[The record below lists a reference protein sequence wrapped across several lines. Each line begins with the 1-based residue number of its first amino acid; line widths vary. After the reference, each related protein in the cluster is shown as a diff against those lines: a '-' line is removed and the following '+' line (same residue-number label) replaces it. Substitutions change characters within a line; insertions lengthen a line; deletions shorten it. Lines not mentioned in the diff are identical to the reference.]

1 MILYTKLHNME
12 LIKPVEKGRRID
24 LRQRLYL
31 LGVMAVDALILIIS
45 PFIALYLRFDEVSNS
60 DYLDSMIYYM
70 PVLLSIQFIAFFL
83 FHLYHRVWKY
93 AGISELFAI
102 VGGVVTGQAAMFLL
116 AQSGGILIPRS
127 LYILCGIL
135 NIAMV
140 GGIRLSIRIASNKC
154 MECLGS
160 NEKVLIFGAGDVG
173 SWIVK
178 EIRAHYGANKKIVGF
193 IDDDPGKLGRIMNGV
208 KVIGGRCEI
217 EKIVRQQGVDEIIVA
232 IPSARSMLVREI
244 VKMCRAT
251 RCKVKIVPALHE
263 LIDGMVT
270 LRQLRDVNLEDLLRR
285 EPVKLDVT
293 LMRVHLRQKRVLITG
308 AGGSIGSEISRQVA
322 KLSPAKIFLLGKSEN
337 NIFEIERE
345 LIRQYPHLEI
355 EPIIADVRDEKRIRS
370 IFSERRPEIV
380 FHAAAHKHVP
390 LMESQP
396 VEAVQNNIFGTLV
409 VARAAM
415 SVEAESF
422 VMISTDKAINPSSV
436 MGVTK
441 RVAEMVICSMNG
453 KSSTKFSAVRFGNVL
468 GSRGS
473 VLQLFRKQIARGE
486 AITITHPD
494 MCRYFM
500 TIPEAS
506 QLVLQAS
513 AMAHGGE
520 VFVLDMGEPI
530 KILDLA
536 CNLIEL
542 TGLTP
547 HKDIKIEY
555 TGLRP
560 GEKLFEEIL
569 SAEEG
574 SAATKHE
581 KIFVANLKKVDE
593 EKLYEGLNALKNID
607 DADKIVHFLAKLV
620 PTYQGS
626 RVRRLRLIEGK
637 VIPEEAL

>member
-1 MILYTKLHNME
+1 M
-12 LIKPVEKGRRID
+12 
-24 LRQRLYL
+24 RQRLTR
-31 LGVMAVDALILIIS
+31 LGMMAIDALILIMS
-45 PFIALYLRFDEVSNS
+45 PFVALYLRFDDVANS
-60 DYLDSMIYYM
+60 VYLDRIIYYM
-70 PVLLSIQFIAFFL
+70 PVLLAVQFVAFFG
-83 FHLYHRVWKY
+83 FNLYRRVWKY
-93 AGISELFAI
+93 AGINEIFAI
-102 VGGVVTGQAAMFLL
+102 VGAVFTGQASLYLL
-116 AQSGGILIPRS
+116 AQTGGVTIPRS

-135 NIAMV
+135 NIILV
-140 GGIRLSIRIASNKC
+140 GGVRLSVRITSNKS
-154 MECLGS
+154 LKFRGTP
-160 NEKVLIFGAGDVG
+160 EKVLIFGAGDVG
-173 SWIVK
+173 SWIIK
-178 EIRAHYGANKKIVGF
+178 EMRAHYGANKKIVGF
-193 IDDDPGKLGRIMNGV
+193 IDDDPAKMGRILDGV
-208 KVIGGRCEI
+208 TVLGGRYDI
-217 EKIVRQQGVDEIIVA
+217 EKIVTQQGVTEIIVA
-232 IPSARSMLVREI
+232 IPSARSILVREI

-251 RCKVKIVPALHE
+251 PCKVKIVPALHE
-263 LIDGMVT
+263 VIDGMVT

-285 EPVKLDVT
+285 EPVRLDVAQ
-293 LMRVHLRQKRVLITG
+293 MRVHLRQKRILITG
-308 AGGSIGSEISRQVA
+308 AGGSIGSEICRQVA
-322 KLSPAKIFLLGKSEN
+322 KLLPAQIYLLGKSEN

-345 LIRQYPHLEI
+345 LQSQYPHLEI

-396 VEAVQNNIFGTLV
+396 VEAVQNNIFGTMV
-409 VARAAM
+409 VAKAAM
-415 SVEAESF
+415 AVEAECF
-422 VMISTDKAINPSSV
+422 VMVSTDKAINPSSV

-453 KSSTKFSAVRFGNVL
+453 KSSTKFAAVRFGNVL

-473 VLQLFRKQIARGE
+473 VVQLFRKQIARGE

-506 QLVLQAS
+506 QLVLQAG
-513 AMAHGGE
+513 AMANGGE

-530 KILDLA
+530 KIVDLA
-536 CNLIEL
+536 CNLVEL

-547 HKDIKIEY
+547 YTDIKIEY

-574 SAATKHE
+574 STATKHE
-581 KIFVANLKKVDE
+581 KIYVANLKKVDE
-593 EKLYEGLNALKNID
+593 EKLNEALNNLKTMED
-607 DADKIVHFLAKLV
+607 PDKIINVLARLV

-626 RVRRLRLIEGK
+626 RVRRLRVVEGK
-637 VIPEEAL
+637 EISLVPEKKAIPEEAL

>member
-1 MILYTKLHNME
+1 MWRKIRSLGLLAVDE
-12 LIKPVEKGRRID
+12 LILV
-24 LRQRLYL
+24 
-31 LGVMAVDALILIIS
+31 IS
-45 PFIALYLRFDEVSNS
+45 PFMALLLRFDEVTETV
-60 DYLDSMIYYM
+60 YLERILFSL
-70 PVLLSIQFIAFFL
+70 PVVMAVQTLAFFA
-83 FHLYHRVWKY
+83 FRLYRRVWKY
-93 AGISELFAI
+93 AGIQDLMAI
-102 VGGVVTGQAAMFLL
+102 VGAVVAGQISLFAL
-116 AQSGGILIPRS
+116 AQAGGVFVPRS
-127 LYILCGIL
+127 LYILCGIV
-135 NIAMV
+135 NIALV
-140 GGIRLSIRIASNKC
+140 GGVRLFVKIASN
-154 MECLGS
+154 ECLKFCG
-160 NEKVLIFGAGDVG
+160 NPEKVLIFGAGDVG

-178 EIRAHYGANKKIVGF
+178 EIRDHYGANKKIVGF
-193 IDDDPGKLGRIMNGV
+193 IDDDPNKQNCIMNGV
-208 KVIGGRCEI
+208 KVVGGRNDI
-217 EKIVRQQGVDEIIVA
+217 EKIVTQNGVNEIIVA
-232 IPSARSMLVREI
+232 IPSARSILVREI

-251 RCKVKIVPALHE
+251 QCKVKIVPALHE
-263 LIDGMVT
+263 MIDGMVT

-285 EPVKLDVT
+285 EPVKLD
-293 LMRVHLRQKRVLITG
+293 LGIMRGQLRNKRVLVTG
-308 AGGSIGSEISRQVA
+308 AGGSIGSEICRQIA
-322 KLSPAKIFLLGKSEN
+322 KLLPGKLYLLGKSEN

-345 LIRQYPHLEI
+345 LLHQYPHLEI

-370 IFSERRPEIV
+370 IFTERRPEIV

-396 VEAVQNNIFGTLV
+396 VEAVQNNIFGTMI
-409 VARAAM
+409 VAKAAM
-415 SVEAESF
+415 AVESECF

-441 RVAEMVICSMNG
+441 RVAEMVICTMNG
-453 KSSTKFSAVRFGNVL
+453 KSATRFAAVRFGNVL

-473 VLQLFRKQIARGE
+473 VVQLFRKQIARGE
-486 AITITHPD
+486 PITITHPD

-513 AMAHGGE
+513 AMARGGE

-530 KILDLA
+530 KIVDLA

-547 HKDIKIEY
+547 YTDIKIEY

-569 SAEEG
+569 TAEEG
-574 SAATKHE
+574 SMATKHE
-581 KIFVANLKKVDE
+581 KIYVANLKKVDE
-593 EKLYEGLNALKNID
+593 EKLNEGLNALKNID
-607 DADKIVHFLAKLV
+607 DADKIVNLLARLV

-637 VIPEEAL
+637 LMPEEAL

>member
-1 MILYTKLHNME
+1 MLQKH
-12 LIKPVEKGRRID
+12 
-24 LRQRLYL
+24 QRLGL
-31 LGVMAVDALILIIS
+31 MVIDALILLIS
-45 PFIALYLRFDEVSNS
+45 PFVALLLRFDEVADSV
-60 DYLDSMIYYM
+60 YLDNIILYL
-70 PVLLSIQFIAFFL
+70 PVVLIIQFIAFYL
-83 FHLYHRVWKY
+83 FNLYRRIWKY
-93 AGISELFAI
+93 AGINELFAI
-102 VGGVVTGQAAMFLL
+102 VGAVTLGQATLFLL
-116 AQSGGILIPRS
+116 AKAGGLMLPRS

-135 NIAMV
+135 NVAMV
-140 GGIRLSIRIASNKC
+140 GGTRLFVRLASNRSLKC
-154 MECLGS
+154 FGHP
-160 NEKVLIFGAGDVG
+160 EKILIFGAGDVG

-178 EIRAHYGANKKIVGF
+178 EIRAHYGDNKKIVGF
-193 IDDDPGKLGRIMNGV
+193 IDDDPDKLGRIMNGI
-208 KVIGGRCEI
+208 KVLGGRECI
-217 EKIVRQQGVDEIIVA
+217 KKIVGQQGVNEIIVA
-232 IPSARSMLVREI
+232 IPSARSILVREI
-244 VKMCRAT
+244 VNVCRAT
-251 RCKVKIVPALHE
+251 HCKVQIVPALHE
-263 LIDGMVT
+263 VIDGVVT

-285 EPVKLDVT
+285 EPIKLDVG
-293 LMRVHLRQKRVLITG
+293 LMREQLRQKRVLITG

-322 KLSPAKIFLLGKSEN
+322 KLSPQKLYLLGKSEN
-337 NIFEIERE
+337 NIFEIDRE
-345 LIRQYPHLEI
+345 LQSQYPHLEI
-355 EPIIADVRDEKRIRS
+355 EPIIADVRDERRIRS
-370 IFSERRPEIV
+370 IFAECRPEIV

-396 VEAVQNNIFGTLV
+396 SEAVQNNVFGTMV
-409 VARAAM
+409 VAKAAM
-415 SVEAESF
+415 AVESESF
-422 VMISTDKAINPSSV
+422 VMVSTDKAINPSSV

-473 VLQLFRKQIARGE
+473 VVQLFRKQIARGE
-486 AITITHPD
+486 AITITHPE

-530 KILDLA
+530 KIVDLA

-542 TGLTP
+542 SGLIP

-560 GEKLFEEIL
+560 GEKLFEELL

-574 SAATKHE
+574 SMATKHE
-581 KIFVANLKKVDE
+581 KIYVANLKKVDE
-593 EKLYEGLNALKNID
+593 DKLSEVLSVLKVMED
-607 DADKIVHFLAKLV
+607 PDKIINILAKLV

-626 RVRRLRLIEGK
+626 RVRRLRVIEGK
-637 VIPEEAL
+637 ETAIVSEGKIVPEEAR

>member
-1 MILYTKLHNME
+1 MWRKIRSLGLLAVDE
-12 LIKPVEKGRRID
+12 LILVISPFLALFLRFDGVAENVYLERILFSLPV
-24 LRQRLYL
+24 
-31 LGVMAVDALILIIS
+31 VMAVQTL
-45 PFIALYLRFDEVSNS
+45 
-60 DYLDSMIYYM
+60 
-70 PVLLSIQFIAFFL
+70 AFFA
-83 FHLYHRVWKY
+83 FRLYRRVWKY
-93 AGISELFAI
+93 AGIQDLMAI
-102 VGGVVTGQAAMFLL
+102 VGAVVAGQISLFAL
-116 AQSGGILIPRS
+116 AQAGGVFVPRS
-127 LYILCGIL
+127 LYILCGIV

-140 GGIRLSIRIASNKC
+140 GGVRLFVKIASN
-154 MECLGS
+154 ECLKFCG
-160 NEKVLIFGAGDVG
+160 NPEKVLIFGAGDVG

-178 EIRAHYGANKKIVGF
+178 EIRDHYGANKKIVGF
-193 IDDDPGKLGRIMNGV
+193 IDDDPNKQKCIMNGV
-208 KVIGGRCEI
+208 KVVGGRNDI
-217 EKIVRQQGVDEIIVA
+217 EKIVTQNGVNEIIVA
-232 IPSARSMLVREI
+232 IPSARSILVREI
-244 VKMCRAT
+244 VRMCRET
-251 RCKVKIVPALHE
+251 QCKVKIVPALHE
-263 LIDGMVT
+263 MIDGMVT

-285 EPVKLDVT
+285 EPVKLD
-293 LMRVHLRQKRVLITG
+293 LGIMRGQLRNKRVLVTG
-308 AGGSIGSEISRQVA
+308 AGGSIGSEICRQIA
-322 KLSPAKIFLLGKSEN
+322 KLLPGKLYLLGKSEN

-345 LIRQYPHLEI
+345 LLHQFPHLEI

-370 IFSERRPEIV
+370 IFTERRPEIV

-396 VEAVQNNIFGTLV
+396 VEAVQNNIFGTMI
-409 VARAAM
+409 VAKAAM
-415 SVEAESF
+415 AVESECF
-422 VMISTDKAINPSSV
+422 VMVSTDKAINPSSV

-441 RVAEMVICSMNG
+441 RVAEMVICTMNG
-453 KSSTKFSAVRFGNVL
+453 KSATRFAAVRFGNVL

-473 VLQLFRKQIARGE
+473 VVQLFRKQIARGE

-513 AMAHGGE
+513 AMARGGE

-530 KILDLA
+530 KIVDLA

-547 HKDIKIEY
+547 YTDIKIEY

-569 SAEEG
+569 TAEEG
-574 SAATKHE
+574 SMATKHE
-581 KIFVANLKKVDE
+581 KIYVANLKKVDE
-593 EKLYEGLNALKNID
+593 EKLNEGLNALKNID
-607 DADKIVHFLAKLV
+607 DADKIVNLLARLV

-637 VIPEEAL
+637 LMPEEAL

>member
-1 MILYTKLHNME
+1 MWRKIRRLGLLAVDE
-12 LIKPVEKGRRID
+12 LILVISPFLALFLRFDGVAENVYLERILFSLPV
-24 LRQRLYL
+24 
-31 LGVMAVDALILIIS
+31 VMAVQTL
-45 PFIALYLRFDEVSNS
+45 
-60 DYLDSMIYYM
+60 
-70 PVLLSIQFIAFFL
+70 AFFA
-83 FHLYHRVWKY
+83 FRLYRRVWKY
-93 AGISELFAI
+93 AGIQDLMAI
-102 VGGVVTGQAAMFLL
+102 VGAVVAGQISLFAL
-116 AQSGGILIPRS
+116 AQAGGVFVPRS
-127 LYILCGIL
+127 LYILCGIV

-140 GGIRLSIRIASNKC
+140 GGVRLFVKIASN
-154 MECLGS
+154 ECLKFCG
-160 NEKVLIFGAGDVG
+160 NPEKVLIFGAGDVG

-178 EIRAHYGANKKIVGF
+178 EIRDHYGSNKKIVGF
-193 IDDDPGKLGRIMNGV
+193 IDDDPNKQKCIMNGV
-208 KVIGGRCEI
+208 KVVGGRNDI
-217 EKIVRQQGVDEIIVA
+217 EKIVTQNGVNEIIVA
-232 IPSARSMLVREI
+232 IPSARSILVRE
-244 VKMCRAT
+244 VVRMCRET
-251 RCKVKIVPALHE
+251 QCKVKIVPALHE
-263 LIDGMVT
+263 MIDGMVT

-285 EPVKLDVT
+285 EPVKLD
-293 LMRVHLRQKRVLITG
+293 LGIMRGQLRNKRVLVTG
-308 AGGSIGSEISRQVA
+308 AGGSIGSEICRQIA
-322 KLSPAKIFLLGKSEN
+322 KLLPGKLYLLGKSEN

-345 LIRQYPHLEI
+345 LLHQYPHLEI

-370 IFSERRPEIV
+370 IFAERRPEIV

-396 VEAVQNNIFGTLV
+396 VEAVQNNIFGTMI
-409 VARAAM
+409 VAKAAM
-415 SVEAESF
+415 AVESECF
-422 VMISTDKAINPSSV
+422 VMVSTDKAINPSSV

-441 RVAEMVICSMNG
+441 RVAEMVICTMNG
-453 KSSTKFSAVRFGNVL
+453 KSATRFAAVRFGNVL

-473 VLQLFRKQIARGE
+473 VVQLFRKQIARGE

-513 AMAHGGE
+513 AMARGGE

-530 KILDLA
+530 KIVDLA

-547 HKDIKIEY
+547 YTDIKIEY

-569 SAEEG
+569 TAEEG
-574 SAATKHE
+574 SMATKHE
-581 KIFVANLKKVDE
+581 KIYVANLKKVDE
-593 EKLYEGLNALKNID
+593 EKLNEGLNALKNID
-607 DADKIVHFLAKLV
+607 DADKIVNLLARLV

-637 VIPEEAL
+637 LMPEEAL